1 MTSIFV
7 AKLDFGIT
15 NDTLKEAFQQY
26 GEVIKASVAIDKET
40 GKSRGFGFVEMSDRE
55 EALNAIKNLDGSSL
69 NGRTI
74 AVKEAEQRAD
84 NRPNRD
90 GNNRG
95 DFNRNRDNQQS
106 GNSNYNRADRKAE
119 ESGSGAKSGFVDF
132 VPPAADPL
140 KSESRKKEKDKKPK
154 DWDADGRAKK
164 PKMNAYKKSG
174 KNNRFFGDDDE
185 DEEWDADFL
194 NHSSDD
200 YEDEEF
206 DYEDE
211 DAFEDED

>member
-15 NDTLKEAFQQY
+15 NDLLKEAFQQY
-26 GEVIKASVAIDKET
+26 GKVIKASIAIDKET

-55 EALNAIKNLDGSSL
+55 EALNAIKNLDGSTM

-90 GNNRG
+90 GNPRG
-95 DFNRNRDNQQS
+95 DFNKNRDGQQS
-106 GNSNYNRADRKAE
+106 GNSGYNKTERKTM
-119 ESGSGAKSGFVDF
+119 ESGSSSKSGFAEV
-132 VPPAADPL
+132 VPPIVDPI
-140 KSESRKKEKDKKPK
+140 KSEVRKKEKDKKPK
-154 DWDADGRAKK
+154 DWDTDGRAKK

-174 KNNRFFGDDDE
+174 KNNRFFDE
-185 DEEWDADFL
+185 DEDEDWDSDFL
-194 NHSSDD
+194 NHPADD
-200 YEDEEF
+200 PLDDEFDDDEE
-206 DYEDE
+206 D
-211 DAFEDED
+211 